1 MSGQTAAAPAGRGS
15 YPEVERRAWVRYP
28 CSLEASCNSIASVA
42 DVLWSARV
50 ENISAGGLRL
60 QISRRFEVGTVLRLE
75 IRNGIEEAPH
85 TFLARVMHATP
96 LDSGDW
102 ALGCAFA
109 RELGNEDLRAFN
121 AEKAKPARPDCRAWV
136 RFSCQVETSYSS
148 AGDGE
153 NERWLAT
160 VLNISPSGIGLR
172 VGRDFTASALLNLEL
187 PTAQGDSSRSI
198 LARVVY
204 STPQPEGEWI
214 VGCAFNDE
222 LTDEELNKLL

>member
-1 MSGQTAAAPAGRGS
+1 MFGPTAAAPAVRES
-15 YPEVERRAWVRYP
+15 CPEADRRAWVRYP
-28 CSLEASCNSIASVA
+28 CSLEASCHSISSVA

-50 ENISAGGLRL
+50 EDISAGGLRL
-60 QISRRFEVGTVLRLE
+60 VVSRRFEAGTVLRVE
-75 IRNGIEEAPH
+75 VRNGIEH
-85 TFLARVMHATP
+85 TPQIFLVRVMHALP
-96 LDSGDW
+96 QPSGDW

-109 RELGNEDLRAFN
+109 RELDNEDLRAFN
-121 AEKAKPARPDCRAWV
+121 AQKSKPVRPDCRAWV

-148 AGDGE
+148 SGEGD

-172 VGRDFTASALLNLEL
+172 LGREFAASTLLNLEL
-187 PTAQGDSSRSI
+187 PTPQGESPRSI

-204 STPQPEGEWI
+204 STPQAEGEWV

-222 LTDEELNKLL
+222 LTEEELHELL